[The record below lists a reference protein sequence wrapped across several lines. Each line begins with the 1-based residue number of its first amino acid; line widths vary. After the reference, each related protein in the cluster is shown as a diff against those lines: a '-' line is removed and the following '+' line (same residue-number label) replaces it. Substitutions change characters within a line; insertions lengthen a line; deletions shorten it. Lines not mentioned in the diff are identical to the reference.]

1 MALWLMVVS
10 CLFPHYSHGQ
20 NAMVDQDMQ
29 VLRQRLLAPLIES
42 ASLSRARGLA
52 AELDSDGQWPSIDY
66 SHQDRAAWAT
76 SRHLNYLQTLAS
88 AYATDPRAATELR
101 AAVFAALDHW
111 LQNDYRNPNWWHNEI
126 GVPRLLAPTLLLLGT
141 ELSDIQLE
149 QGVAIL
155 ARATLSKTGQNLVWL
170 ADISAQRGLLIGD
183 AELVAAAYGRIADEI
198 QLTADEGIQVDYSF
212 HQHGACLYNHGYG
225 AGFASDG
232 ARIAA
237 LLNGTRFAFAQEKVD
252 LLTALVL
259 EGHQWFTRGTWQD
272 YGSYGREIARAGH
285 NAGYLRGVVENLLQL
300 PTGREHELRLLR
312 QRLDGQGA
320 MLVGYRHFWRGDIS
334 VQQRPDFYASARFYS
349 DRLLNT
355 DRPHNDEAL
364 LSHHIA
370 DGCTFITRTA
380 RAGAEYADIFPVW
393 DWQHIP
399 GTTIVQTPELSGE
412 LCRQG
417 SRPFAG
423 GVGDGQ
429 HGLAA
434 IDFER
439 DGLRAR
445 KSWFFFGDMIV
456 ALGAGIADSSGHAVH
471 TTINQCFLNGE
482 VWRGED
488 AKGLWVYHDG
498 IAYFIDKSADLH
510 LAQDELSGSWWRISR
525 SASKEQIEHNIF
537 SLYIDHGSAPQ
548 AGSYAYVVA
557 PAMSLQD
564 VQRGRRPALEW
575 IANSAE
581 IQAIRETD
589 LNLTGLVFY
598 RPGSV
603 EIAPDW
609 TVEVDQPCLL
619 LIRRDDRAVYVSA
632 ANPHNE
638 YMELAVT
645 ISQRVVGEE
654 STVLPNGGS
663 RLLLKLPDGMEAGA
677 SATWGFA
684 LAEVER

>member
-1 MALWLMVVS
+1 MA
-10 CLFPHYSHGQ
+10 
-20 NAMVDQDMQ
+20 DRDMQ
-29 VLRQRLLAPLIES
+29 ILRQRLLAPLIEN

-52 AELDSDGQWPSIDY
+52 AELDTDGQWPSIDY
-66 SHQDRAAWAT
+66 AHQDRAAWAT

-88 AYATDPRAATELR
+88 AYAADPRAAAELR
-101 AAVFAALDHW
+101 PAVFAALDHW
-111 LQNDYRNPNWWHNEI
+111 LHNDYRNPNWWHNEI
-126 GVPRLLAPTLLLLGT
+126 GVPRLLAPTLLLLSD
-141 ELSDIQLE
+141 ELSDIQLA

-198 QLTADEGIQVDYSF
+198 QLTADEGIQVDFSF

-252 LLTALVL
+252 LLTSLVL
-259 EGHQWFTRGTWQD
+259 DGHQWFTRGTWQD

-285 NAGYLRGVVENLLQL
+285 NAGYLRGVAENLLEL
-300 PTGREHELRLLR
+300 STGREDELRQLR
-312 QRLDGQGA
+312 LRLDGEA
-320 MLVGYRHFWRGDIS
+320 PPLVGYRHFWRGDIS

-439 DGLRAR
+439 DGLQAR
-445 KSWFFFGDMIV
+445 KSWFFFGDVIV
-456 ALGAGIADSSGHAVH
+456 ALGAGIADSSGHPVH

-482 VWRGED
+482 VARGADEEG
-488 AKGLWVYHDG
+488 AWVYHDG
-498 IAYFIDKSADLH
+498 IAYFVDERADLH
-510 LAQDELSGSWWRISR
+510 LTQDEHTGSWWRISR
-525 SASKEQIEHNIF
+525 SASKELMAHKIF
-537 SLYIDHGSAPQ
+537 SLYVDHGSAPQ
-548 AGSYAYVVA
+548 EGTYAYAMA
-557 PAMSLQD
+557 PTMSLD
-564 VQRGRRPALEW
+564 KVQRGERPAIEW
-575 IANSAE
+575 IANTPVL
-581 IQAIRETD
+581 QAVRETKID
-589 LNLTGLVFY
+589 LTGLVFY
-598 RPGSV
+598 RSGRV

-619 LIRRDDRAVYVSA
+619 LIRREGRAVFVSA

-638 YMELAVT
+638 YAELAVT

-654 STVLPNGGS
+654 VTSLHNGGS

-677 SATWGFA
+677 SITWEFA
-684 LAEVER
+684 LAEMGR